1 MFNIKAFEAELTRFA
16 IFSIALEIIALI
28 LFFLIL
34 YWVIKSAIRDG
45 INESRLGERR
55 TVFTAREE
63 TKDLPPMRAER

>member
-45 INESRLGERR
+45 INESRLGERQR
-55 TVFTAREE
+55 AIAKREDAE
-63 TKDLPPMRAER
+63 GLPPMRAER